1 MKSASQYLQKP
12 NIYERVSSLRSN
24 PFLMS
29 DKKFIVYITTDHGN
43 GIVAKIGEYEDIEDI
58 EIHCGMFADDVVVTI
73 EREKDNEKE

>member
-1 MKSASQYLQKP
+1 
-12 NIYERVSSLRSN
+12 
-24 PFLMS
+24 MS